1 MITQRQLTPLICS
14 GPNFDHTTGVSAG
27 HYLLHP
33 ADTAT
38 KSAKLS
44 SQVISQAEGGSC
56 QLRFYYYMYGDN
68 VGKLTIGT
76 TIYGGTGEEYV
87 SLIFHCV

>member
-1 MITQRQLTPLICS
+1 MTT
-14 GPNFDHTTGVSAG
+14 GPQFDHSTGVSAG

-33 ADTAT
+33 SDQRTQ
-38 KSAKLS
+38 SARLTS
-44 SQVISQAEGGSC
+44 LVISQTEGASC

-87 SLIFHCV
+87 SLIFPCV